1 MATSRLKLT
10 PGLAYLYDGTE
21 GIYQIVTGQA
31 QALTGDDK
39 VVASGSLQVT
49 GSVFLQNQA
58 SAPTPGGA
66 EAVLYARA
74 GTLYFKNSGG
84 SETAVGG
91 GGGGS
96 PGGSSTQVQF
106 NDGGSSFGGDAGLT
120 YVKGTDT
127 LNVTNVSM
135 TATADQTWNLID
147 NSAGA
152 LNISAGSTNNRW
164 TFNTGDGQERLG
176 FWDNVKAGFGDIN
189 DPDLTIYHDGTDS
202 LIKNKTG
209 QLVISGNNGVYM
221 TGSLALSGSLT
232 LVGDIV
238 ADRNTP
244 RNVLTDVASITL
256 GGAASTVTVAGDLA
270 VNGGDITT
278 TASTFNIANA
288 NATTV
293 SVGGAA
299 TSVSLGTT
307 TGAAWLKNANVYFS
321 GSVYVSGSTR
331 LGDAAGDVTQVTGS
345 FRSRQVT
352 GSIYTVDGTTTFLKD
367 GTNVTTTY
375 DNATGQW
382 TISSTGGGGGTPG
395 GSSTQ
400 VQFNDGGSA
409 FGGDSGLTYDKDT
422 DTLTVG
428 GDVAVNGGDIT
439 TSASTFNL
447 VNANA
452 TTLSIGG
459 AATNVSLGTTT
470 GAAWLKNANV
480 YFSGSVYVSG
490 STKLG
495 DAAADITEVTGS
507 FKSRH
512 ITGSIHTVDGSTP
525 FITGSGASVTFSNAA
540 GQWTVSAGDVIG
552 PASSLDNQVAR
563 FDSTTGKLIQSSS
576 ITISD
581 VSAGLVTLD
590 TPGSATSVNLF
601 TSNAT
606 TMTIGKSDA
615 NGSATV
621 RLKLTANERLTYNDE
636 LFAGSGVLDRTA
648 STQNSADLN
657 GYRYVRF
664 AGLSGN
670 VICHVPA
677 ASTATGRVIT
687 ILNGTAVTHKVQ
699 ISSEGGNI
707 VGLGA
712 ASTSYYLAAA
722 GYWAEL
728 LSNGTDWV
736 IVCGGL
742 LPTSSN

>member
-10 PGLAYLYDGTE
+10 PGSAYLYDGTE
-21 GIYQIVTGQA
+21 GIYQIITGQA
-31 QALTGDDK
+31 QALTGTTK

-58 SAPTPGGA
+58 AAPTPGGA
-66 EAVLYARA
+66 EAVLYARG

-91 GGGGS
+91 GGGGGT

-135 TATADQTWNLID
+135 TATADQTWNLRD
-147 NSAGA
+147 NTAGA
-152 LNISAGSTNNRW
+152 LNISAGSSNNRW

-270 VNGGDITT
+270 VNGGDISTT
-278 TASTFNIANA
+278 SPTFNIANT

-293 SVGGAA
+293 VVGGAA

-367 GTNVTTTY
+367 GSNVTTSY

-382 TISSTGGGGGTPG
+382 TIAATSAATNAA
-395 GSSTQ
+395 GSNTQ
-400 VQFNDGGSA
+400 VQFNDGGTA
-409 FGGDSGLTYDKDT
+409 FGGDAGLTYDKGT
-422 DTLTVG
+422 GALTVG
-428 GDVAVNGGDIT
+428 GDVAVNGGDVT
-439 TSASTFNL
+439 TTATTFNL
-447 VNANA
+447 VNATA
-452 TTLSIGG
+452 TTLNIGG

-470 GAAWLKNANV
+470 GGAWVKNANV

-490 STKLG
+490 SSKLG
-495 DAAADITEVTGS
+495 DAASDVIEVTGS
-507 FKSRH
+507 FRSRH
-512 ITGSIHTVDGSTP
+512 ITGSIHTTNGTTP
-525 FITGSGASVTFSNAA
+525 FIIGSGASATFSNST
-540 GQWTVSAGDVIG
+540 GQWTIAAGDVVG
-552 PASSLDNQVAR
+552 PASSLDNQIAR
-563 FDSTTGKLIQSSS
+563 FDLTTGKLIQSSS
-576 ITISD
+576 VTISD

-601 TSNAT
+601 TSNANILT
-606 TMTIGKSDA
+606 VGKKDPTGA
-615 NGSATV
+615 MTV
-621 RLKLTANERLTYNDE
+621 RVKLTADERLTYNGE

-648 STQNSADLN
+648 STQSSADLN

-670 VICHVPA
+670 VICHIPA

-687 ILNGTAVTHKVQ
+687 ILNGTAATHKVQ

-736 IVCGGL
+736 MVCGGL